1 MPYGPVPSRVYD
13 MLKSVRDNKK
23 WRKNLKGFLIFEG
36 NNIKPLHDPD
46 MNKLSET
53 DVKALQESFNER
65 GHKSFS
71 ALKREAHD
79 DAAYQQ
85 TDNWIMTEED
95 LAEKDPLLLKYI
107 REVKRNEQFL
117 TNYRRLPV
125 EDEEELCG
133 G

>member
-1 MPYGPVPSRVYD
+1 MHEWGRTITGDNYARMPYGPVPSRVYD

-36 NNIKPLHDPD
+36 NTIKPLHDPD

-71 ALKREAHD
+71 ALKSAQR
-79 DAAYQQ
+79 
-85 TDNWIMTEED
+85 
-95 LAEKDPLLLKYI
+95 KSLKSVFFSYLI
-107 REVKRNEQFL
+107 ITFL
-117 TNYRRLPV
+117 RA
-125 EDEEELCG
+125 LCG
-133 G
+133 QLHFFC